1 MGATV
6 VQQLS
11 DLTIL
16 VVDDNPTI
24 MCLME
29 AALTKLGVGRVITAT
44 TWYQVQQK
52 IDGINID
59 GAFLDLVLQH
69 GSGLDI
75 ARSLKAIKTPVI
87 FCSGDEDEYNIQQM
101 YAHGFVFAKPVCASA
116 LIRGLDY
123 FQWLKDIK
131 GEPVRP

>member
-1 MGATV
+1 V
-6 VQQLS
+6 RQFN

-16 VVDDNPTI
+16 IVEDNPTI
-24 MCLME
+24 MYLIE
-29 AALTKLGVGRVITAT
+29 QALTKLEVGKVITAT

-52 IDGINID
+52 IDDIHVD

-87 FCSGDEDEYNIQQM
+87 FCSGVEDEYNIQQM
-101 YAHGFVFAKPVCASA
+101 YAHGFVFAKPVSVPA
-116 LIRGLDY
+116 LIRGLEY
-123 FQWLKDIK
+123 FRQLKGMK
-131 GEPVRP
+131 